1 MLDKKNFIII
11 ITTLFIK
18 LIASLHHTDFC
29 YTSDTECVGYYSAK
43 NFYETK
49 CVNKCPKN
57 YGYKCDDEFCSV
69 NKDKCIKYKKRS
81 NILIGYFHIN
91 FRNNVKKCHID
102 SFRLKPNDFCLN
114 TNTNCLENH
123 YVWTGKNLK
132 VIKKKVN
139 CPCLNGNNSFV
150 CGQDFCTLN
159 SKVCSALNLI
169 QPDDLKREAIEIGIQ
184 KCQNDD
190 LIMPKYFYYV

>member
-11 ITTLFIK
+11 ITSLLIK
-18 LIASLHHTDFC
+18 LITSLNHTDFC
-29 YTSDTECVGYYSAK
+29 YSLDKECVGHYSAK
-43 NFYETK
+43 NVYQRECIT
-49 CVNKCPKN
+49 KCPKN
-57 YGYKCDDEFCSV
+57 YAYKCDDEFCAV

-81 NILIGYFHIN
+81 NSLFGYFRIN
-91 FRNNVKKCHID
+91 FRANVKKCHID

-114 TNTNCLENH
+114 NNKNCLENL
-123 YVWTGKNLK
+123 YVWTSKSIK
-132 VIKKKVN
+132 IKKLNVN

-184 KCQNDD
+184 ECQNDN
-190 LIMPKYFYYV
+190 LIMPKHFYYI